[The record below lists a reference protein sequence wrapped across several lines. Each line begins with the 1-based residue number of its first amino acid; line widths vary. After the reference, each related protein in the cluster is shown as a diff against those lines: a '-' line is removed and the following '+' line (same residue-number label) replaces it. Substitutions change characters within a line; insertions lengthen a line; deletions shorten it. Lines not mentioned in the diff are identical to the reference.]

1 MPVNQ
6 AAVRRDEK
14 ADPSGTVWR
23 KWNCV
28 MASNK
33 TAPSIGKAVADL
45 WRSVTTDLF
54 GGYQPERHYMRG
66 PGPKWHAKHA
76 RPAVSEPDLGGMAN
90 ASA

>member
-1 MPVNQ
+1 
-6 AAVRRDEK
+6 
-14 ADPSGTVWR
+14 
-23 KWNCV
+23 

-66 PGPKWHAKHA
+66 PGPKWRAKHA
-76 RPAVSEPDLGGMAN
+76 RKPIVAEPDLGGIAN
-90 ASA
+90 IAA